1 MPLCNTPLIE
11 YTLEILAIT
20 DVAEVFIICTN
31 HIDKIK
37 EYFEYVYFVI
47 TIIYRNVAT
56 ETKKSFIH

>member
-20 DVAEVFIICTN
+20 DVAEVFVICTN

-37 EYFEYVYFVI
+37 EYFEYVCFIYM
-47 TIIYRNVAT
+47 TIWINL
-56 ETKKSFIH
+56 TKEKK